1 MRMGGRHYTL
11 DICEHTNASST
22 NATSPQGTRPQAV
35 LADRA
40 AAAGLEVEEVALQ
53 QSEGYST
60 YVISLS
66 RAPPRALGRAGAAAL
81 FLPLLL
87 AAAALAPQGA

>member
-1 MRMGGRHYTL
+1 MRMGGRHYKL
-11 DICEHTNASST
+11 DICGHTNTSSS

-35 LADRA
+35 LADKA
-40 AAAGLEVEEVALQ
+40 AAAGLEVEELALQ

-66 RAPPRALGRAGAAAL
+66 GAPPGARGGGGGTL
-81 FLPLLL
+81 LLLPLLL
-87 AAAALAPQGA
+87 AAAALAFRRP